1 MINSSFLALQV
12 RKARLSS
19 KLRNS
24 SNVPISAVII
34 NILPDHL
41 STDRSYHDIKSNTD
55 QIIKCLTKLH
65 AKHLYTFLLIFTCM
79 YVTQTLHG
87 FLNGLTNL
95 LWMWMPYFIP
105 RLLLDPKKPQRLKP
119 NADDDLRQN
128 GKEKSSRYKTRRWS
142 LCHKF
147 LPGRI

>member
-1 MINSSFLALQV
+1 MINFSFLTLQM

-19 KLRNS
+19 KLRTS
-24 SNVPISAVII
+24 SNIPISAVITTSCLT
-34 NILPDHL
+34 NL
-41 STDRSYHDIKSNTD
+41 STNRSYHDIKSNTG
-55 QIIKCLTKLH
+55 QIIKCLIKLH

-79 YVTQTLHG
+79 YVTQTLHR

-128 GKEKSSRYKTRRWS
+128 GKEKSSRYKTWRWS